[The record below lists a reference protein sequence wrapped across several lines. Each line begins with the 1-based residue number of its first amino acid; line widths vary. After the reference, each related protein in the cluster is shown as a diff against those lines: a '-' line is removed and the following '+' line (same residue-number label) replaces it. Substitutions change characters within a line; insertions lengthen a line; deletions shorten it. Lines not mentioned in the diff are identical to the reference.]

1 MKQIIQ
7 LFHNLI
13 GKKAKPDDGVQ
24 KHKTDSGVSRAAD
37 LSRFGT
43 ERQDEPTAQTLDRQT
58 FEKSVN
64 ESLSKGPGTGGL
76 LVCDVDKCREINDIY
91 GYDAGDAA
99 LANVADVLRC
109 VFGGGIHFGSFGGDE
124 FVLWLPTAS
133 WNSEGDIRRKVGIVN
148 DRLLHPAGELPPVSV
163 SVGAAIYITDDD
175 CKSLVKR
182 AYKALYLVKEG
193 GRCGFEVWQ
202 QQL

>member
-13 GKKAKPDDGVQ
+13 GKETKPGGGMQ
-24 KHKTDSGVSRAAD
+24 RHKTDSGMSPAAD

-43 ERQDEPTAQTLDRQT
+43 EQQNEPAAQTLDRQT
-58 FEKSVN
+58 LEKSVN
-64 ESLSKGPGTGGL
+64 ESLSKGLKTGSL

-99 LANVADVLRC
+99 LANVADVLRS
-109 VFGGGIHFGSFGGDE
+109 VFGGDIRFGSFGGDV
-124 FVLWLPTAS
+124 FALWLPTAS
-133 WNSEGDIRRKVGIVN
+133 RNSEGDIRRKVGIVN

-163 SVGAAIYITDDD
+163 SVGAAFYITDDD

>member
-124 FVLWLPTAS
+124 FVLVFRNIPKEIFAGRLEKIRKAVS
-133 WNSEGDIRRKVGIVN
+133 DIVLEEFPEM
-148 DRLLHPAGELPPVSV
+148 RLSV
-163 SVGAAIYITDDD
+163 SIGGYYGEGTMEKLVEKADELLYAAKTNRNSIR
-175 CKSLVKR
+175 LN
-182 AYKALYLVKEG
+182 
-193 GRCGFEVWQ
+193 F
-202 QQL
+202 